1 MRLRLGLLDKVF
13 VWNAPSLVLKMTAN
27 YIGRWIL
34 TEEGLEDGYLVLAE
48 NEVIDVRMGKA
59 PQGSTKSL
67 IVPSF
72 VNAHT
77 HLGDAFA
84 YPSLK
89 GSVEEI
95 VGPPDGYKH
104 RKLREASRDIKVH
117 AMRESARLMSS
128 TGSSVFADF
137 REEGIDG
144 VVMILEAMTGS
155 LLKPIILSRPLNI
168 DAGDVELREMLS
180 QSDGFGMS
188 SIRDIPYDLLERA
201 SRLARASGKIFA
213 LHCSET
219 VRDDIDRVLDLKP
232 GFLIH
237 MTSAAESDLARCAEA
252 GVPIVVCPRS
262 NEFFGMD
269 PRIPTLLR
277 HGVEVALGTD
287 NAMIAP
293 PNMLLELQAA
303 HRLSRRRGVISPE
316 IAIRL
321 ATYSGRKVL
330 NAESITTEISCND
343 DLAVIDVT
351 GDEPLTEVATAA
363 GSANVSAISLG
374 GRLRRP
380 QVG

>member
-1 MRLRLGLLDKVF
+1 
-13 VWNAPSLVLKMTAN
+13 MTEN
-27 YIGRWIL
+27 FIGRWIL
-34 TEEGLEDGYLVLAE
+34 TNEGLKEGCLVLAGE
-48 NEVIDVRMGKA
+48 EVVDVRMGRA
-59 PQGSTKSL
+59 PLESTKSL
-67 IVPSF
+67 IVPCF

-84 YPSLK
+84 YPSPK
-89 GSVEEI
+89 GTVEEI

-104 RKLREASRDIKVH
+104 RRLREADRDTKVC
-117 AMRESARLMSS
+117 AMRESARLMLSS
-128 TGSSVFADF
+128 GSSVFADF
-137 REEGIDG
+137 REEGVEG
-144 VVMILEAMTGS
+144 VGMILEAMTGS
-155 LLKPIILSRPLNI
+155 LLNPIILSRPLNI

-180 QSDGFGMS
+180 RCDGFGMS

-213 LHCSET
+213 LHSSET

-232 GFLIH
+232 RFLIH
-237 MTSAAESDLARCAEA
+237 MTSAFESDLVRCSEA

-262 NEFFGMD
+262 NEFFDMN
-269 PRIPTLLR
+269 PRIPVLLR

-293 PNMLLELQAA
+293 PDMLSELQAA
-303 HRLSRRRGVISPE
+303 YRLSRRRGGISPE

-330 NAESITTEISCND
+330 NAERITTEISCND

-351 GDEPLTEVATAA
+351 GDEPLAEVATVA
-363 GSANVSAISLG
+363 GSATVSAISLG
-374 GRLRRP
+374 GKLRRP